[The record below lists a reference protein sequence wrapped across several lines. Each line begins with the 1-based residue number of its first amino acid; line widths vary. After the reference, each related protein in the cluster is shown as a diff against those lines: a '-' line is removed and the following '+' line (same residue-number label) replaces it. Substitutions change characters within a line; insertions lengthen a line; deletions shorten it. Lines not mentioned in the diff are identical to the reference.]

1 MDTVAIAANPMTAVM
16 AYNFGMSFALSIAVT
31 PFRKSDNRSPVKDTL
46 TIISRGEA
54 RCMEDPIIATE
65 TRKLIATN
73 LNILFLNTQD
83 RIATH
88 NPHNGII

>member
-1 MDTVAIAANPMTAVM
+1 MTAVIE
-16 AYNFGMSFALSIAVT
+16 YNFGMSFALSIAVT

-46 TIISRGEA
+46 TIISRGVGTY
-54 RCMEDPIIATE
+54 MEDPRIATKA
-65 TRKLIATN
+65 RKLIATN